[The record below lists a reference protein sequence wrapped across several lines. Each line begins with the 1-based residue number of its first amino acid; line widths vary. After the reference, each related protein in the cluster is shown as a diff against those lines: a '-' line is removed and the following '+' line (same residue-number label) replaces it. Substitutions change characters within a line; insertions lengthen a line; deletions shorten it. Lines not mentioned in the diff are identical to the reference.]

1 MVGKV
6 LSTSLFGEFGG
17 LGPTC
22 FRAGPAAPRLR
33 HTLSAIQESDMPS
46 HDVAAPPI
54 PTRKPREDEI
64 DAYGVTHPG
73 KVRKENQDHF
83 LLCSLRKQLVVRLSS
98 IPEAEGLTT
107 ESD

>member
-6 LSTSLFGEFGG
+6 LSTLLVGDVGG
-17 LGPTC
+17 LGPAC
-22 FRAGPAAPRLR
+22 FHSGPAAPRLR
-33 HTLSAIQESDMPS
+33 HTPSATQESDMPS

-64 DAYGVTHPG
+64 DAHGVTHPG

-98 IPEAEGLTT
+98 IPDTEGL
-107 ESD
+107 